1 MSMSGV
7 NFNKPRK
14 GQLIGINNAPMEPRP
29 IDGPPNPIV
38 PPPTNPLAW
47 YPGEDPNTPSN
58 QAQSWIDAGQGFS
71 DWLQMEPFGFF
82 KNMARPAMDWYG
94 KNIYPYTPGARFD
107 PDVERPDSWLT
118 NPFGGENLLGRSW
131 DNYLTALKANFNQ
144 GPDGGNVGSGSS
156 AGEAAVGQ
164 NPPATMAVPE
174 DNFVDYW
181 QKAQDYLNANAPDY
195 SGVQDRWIDEGNLT
209 NARIQAMYDQIA
221 AGAGENVQRIGDI
234 YSGASEGIGSAY
246 DTATANTEQ
255 AYASAQQQAAD
266 QMARLGIEAAAPAV
280 LNPAAL
286 SQAEAVANLESGR
299 ASGLGATERYG
310 ASSGDFASQMA
321 QVAQQE
327 GAQYQTAVADE
338 LRRQMI
344 NLDTRAQQEAY
355 DRALQ
360 VPSIAQGMY
369 QTDQFGRPQA
379 PDPGDLQ
386 AQADFNFDIEQA
398 DLGMFNDS
406 YGYYLDNTFVGG
418 DVAERQQQ
426 AYDAAM
432 NDAARGQF
440 GPRIQ
445 QQAVQLGYGASQ
457 Q

>member
-1 MSMSGV
+1 MGV

-14 GQLIGINNAPMEPRP
+14 GQFIGINNAPNAPMEPRP

-38 PPPTNPLAW
+38 PPPTNPFAW
-47 YPGEDPNTPSN
+47 YPGEDPNTPSD
-58 QAQSWIDAGQGFS
+58 QAQSWIDAGEDFS
-71 DWLQMEPFGFF
+71 RLNEPRMGYTGDFKVGNPLSFLDTQIDQEANRAAMSNFF
-82 KNMARPAMDWYG
+82 QPLTSSIKNAWNSAQDWYEQ
-94 KNIYPYTPGARFD
+94 NIFPFTPGAQGD
-107 PDVERPDSWLT
+107 
-118 NPFGGENLLGRSW
+118 LLSRSV

-156 AGEAAVGQ
+156 AGEAAVDQ
-164 NPPATMAVPE
+164 NPPTTMAAPE
-174 DNFVDYW
+174 DNFFDYW

-221 AGAGENVQRIGDI
+221 SRAGENVQRVSDI
-234 YSGASEGIGSAY
+234 YSGASEGIGSVY
-246 DTATANTEQ
+246 DTASANTEQ

-327 GAQYQTAVADE
+327 GAQYQTSVTDA
-338 LRRQMI
+338 LRRQMM
-344 NLDTRAQQEAY
+344 NLEMQQQQDAYQRAMQAPGLAQQLQSVSQLNQEQGLTPEQQLAY
-355 DRALQ
+355 ERFAFEQGQAAADIALEQERARNVRYQELYALFRDSDKAEEQ
-360 VPSIAQGMY
+360 LNYEISI
-369 QTDQFGRPQA
+369 GR
-379 PDPGDLQ
+379 
-386 AQADFNFDIEQA
+386 I
-398 DLGMFNDS
+398 
-406 YGYYLDNTFVGG
+406 
-418 DVAERQQQ
+418 
-426 AYDAAM
+426 
-432 NDAARGQF
+432 
-440 GPRIQ
+440 
-445 QQAVQLGYGASQ
+445 
-457 Q
+457 

>member
-1 MSMSGV
+1 MTNNVKVEPPKPSWWDDSPIKRAIDVVSGRV
-7 NFNKPRK
+7 PTASQVPKTP
-14 GQLIGINNAPMEPRP
+14 QYGI
-29 IDGPPNPIV
+29 
-38 PPPTNPLAW
+38 
-47 YPGEDPNTPSN
+47 
-58 QAQSWIDAGQGFS
+58 
-71 DWLQMEPFGFF
+71 
-82 KNMARPAMDWYG
+82 
-94 KNIYPYTPGARFD
+94 
-107 PDVERPDSWLT
+107 
-118 NPFGGENLLGRSW
+118 
-131 DNYLTALKANFNQ
+131 NYLTSQLGGLKEGAVKGAFNAGDAFTRFILGRPGAPIGKGFGDLMYDPVAAQSALGA
-144 GPDGGNVGSGSS
+144 GSGNLNLDVNNLSGGGTWTGQRDYPQPGS
-156 AGEAAVGQ
+156 QYYVPGAEQADKDALAQLVAQKAAEEAAEEEAANQPAPTDWLAEAIAYQ
-164 NPPATMAVPE
+164 NQ
-174 DNFVDYW
+174 F
-181 QKAQDYLNANAPDY
+181 APDY
-195 SGVQDRWIDEGNLT
+195 SSISQGWMDEGNLV
-209 NARIQAMYDQIA
+209 NQRLQAMYDQIA
-221 AGAGENVQRIGDI
+221 SRAGENVQRVSDI
-234 YSGASEGIGSAY
+234 YSGASEGIGSVY
-246 DTATANTEQ
+246 DTASANTEQ

-321 QVAQQE
+321 QIAQQE
-327 GAQYQTAVADE
+327 GANYQTSVTDE

-344 NLDTRAQQEAY
+344 GLDTRAQQEAY

-360 VPSIAQGMY
+360 VPGIAQGMFNA
-369 QTDQFGRPQA
+369 DQFGRPQA

-386 AQADFNFDIEQA
+386 AQADFSFDIEQA

-406 YGYYLDNTFVGG
+406 YGYYLGNIFVGG